1 MKTKTIFVIV
11 SADSSYRGFFVKSE
25 KITSSSCHQGYLSL
39 EITYLWCNSKQ
50 TGGMESRSEHADNI
64 VLITSWE
71 MDGPVFLEIEAYEAK
86 SQDISI
92 VSTSHEKYT
101 TVSLCLNM
109 F

>member
-1 MKTKTIFVIV
+1 
-11 SADSSYRGFFVKSE
+11 
-25 KITSSSCHQGYLSL
+25 
-39 EITYLWCNSKQ
+39 
-50 TGGMESRSEHADNI
+50 
-64 VLITSWE
+64 

-109 F
+109 FWLPCAVCGTPNPTGSNLKNFSQIYKF